1 MKPGDRVL
9 NEVEKNSFTTLP
21 GKAGHS
27 SLLPWETEC
36 PNLKRV
42 MRRFIL
48 MVQRG
53 CDHLVNTLMGWK
65 GGK

>member
-9 NEVEKNSFTTLP
+9 NEVEKDSFTTLP

-27 SLLPWETEC
+27 SLLPQKTEC

-42 MRRFIL
+42 MRRL
-48 MVQRG
+48 Y
-53 CDHLVNTLMGWK
+53 
-65 GGK
+65 